1 MSRPKI
7 YSITIASIL
16 MIFSLKGNFGLA
28 NLEHEIS
35 EVHPILPSDHHCNC
49 HHGMAIMILIGSFLI
64 DFRQIRLRLRNYAE
78 PKKRCFIRT
87 QIGIQDSARANKIND
102 SELNVISIPNFQKIA
117 FTLFR

>member
-1 MSRPKI
+1 MIIFCIQNKLF
-7 YSITIASIL
+7 SIESTLTILDYGSEYTNDHS
-16 MIFSLKGNFGLA
+16 FSLKGNFGLA

-35 EVHPILPSDHHCNC
+35 EVHPIPTDQIDFNC

-87 QIGIQDSARANKIND
+87 QIGIHGFGSC
-102 SELNVISIPNFQKIA
+102 
-117 FTLFR
+117 

>member
-1 MSRPKI
+1 
-7 YSITIASIL
+7 

-35 EVHPILPSDHHCNC
+35 EVHPIPPSDHHCNC

-78 PKKRCFIRT
+78 PQKKRCFIRT

>member
-1 MSRPKI
+1 
-7 YSITIASIL
+7 